1 MKIQITEIF
10 LQNVFQIIRATK
22 RLMIIQRNIERNIS
36 IQNKSDSNNLQ
47 HTQNVNDVQ
56 YLNISPDIYIDVIDK
71 KDSSDWN
78 V

>member
-22 RLMIIQRNIERNIS
+22 RLVIIQRNIERNIS

-47 HTQNVNDVQ
+47 HTQNANDVQ
-56 YLNISPDIYIDVIDK
+56 YLNISPDINIDVIDK

>member
-22 RLMIIQRNIERNIS
+22 RLVIIQRNIERNIS

>member
-22 RLMIIQRNIERNIS
+22 RLVIIQRNIERNIS

-56 YLNISPDIYIDVIDK
+56 YLNISPDIYIDVIHK